1 VAEQEK
7 DLLYQVV
14 TRIGRPQSYSQQG
27 VAGHRIDD
35 IVLGASSFYIANR
48 PWWLSGIFEALSS
61 AVLMANM

>member
-1 VAEQEK
+1 VVEQEK

-27 VAGHRIDD
+27 VAGHSIDD
-35 IVLGASSFYIANR
+35 TVLSASSFYIANR
-48 PWWLSGIFEALSS
+48 LWWLSGIVEALSS